1 MKNRNCNDTPLY
13 EYIGYKTFCF
23 YSEKSGLGQVKLKGL
38 KIKGFID
45 PTGIKQYLTK
55 PSKDHHINLK
65 SSVREEKIGRAI

>member
-1 MKNRNCNDTPLY
+1 MVIIYATHDL
-13 EYIGYKTFCF
+13 
-23 YSEKSGLGQVKLKGL
+23 LGDCEQQLKGL
-38 KIKGFID
+38 KIKEFID